1 MADPITLAL
10 VGAQVLGGIGT
21 GVGNYMQAQGMMS
34 EQDKET
40 LRKLQRQQE
49 MGALGFTPGELSDVR
64 QNVINPLQAV
74 EQQQNQQMRNIMA
87 SQDLGAG
94 SAFRQ
99 ALGAQESQRRTRA
112 AAEDR
117 VQALNLAEKRR
128 DEAQLAQLA
137 RLESQQEAAKKAAIV
152 QAVSGGLIAG
162 GSAASEAAL
171 LAKETTPSQS
181 ETDAINAANQAAEQV
196 DSLSGY
202 FGGANALGQNIGG
215 NIGQP
220 PSPNMSFAQPNYVQ
234 IPSSTG
240 ADGIVRDQFG
250 QPMATSP
257 LDEILMGGIR

>member
-1 MADPITLAL
+1 
-10 VGAQVLGGIGT
+10 
-21 GVGNYMQAQGMMS
+21 
-34 EQDKET
+34 
-40 LRKLQRQQE
+40 KLQRQQE

-64 QNVINPLQAV
+64 QNVLNPLQAV

-202 FGGANALGQNIGG
+202 FGGADALGQNIGG